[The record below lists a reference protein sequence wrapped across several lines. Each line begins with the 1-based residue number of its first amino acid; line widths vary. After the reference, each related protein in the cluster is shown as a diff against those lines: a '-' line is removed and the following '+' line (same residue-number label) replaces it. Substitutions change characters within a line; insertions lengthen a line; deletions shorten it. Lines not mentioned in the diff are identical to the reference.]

1 MSEEFAIK
9 GIQEAQA
16 ENAKRIARLQPRG
29 EVGQKIKDLTS
40 SAHRYA
46 VSITH
51 VITGSLRASHRM
63 EIKGLRG
70 RIYLDPSAVNPRSGQ
85 KPAVYGYYENKRGG
99 EHAFYD
105 RTVEEFEQ
113 KSEDA
118 IFQVVDK

>member
-16 ENAKRIARLQPRG
+16 VNAKMIARLQPNG
-29 EVGQKIKDLTS
+29 EVGQKIKDLTI

-51 VITGSLRASHRM
+51 VLTGSLRASNRM
-63 EIKGLRG
+63 ELKGLRG
-70 RIYLDPSAVNPRSGQ
+70 RIYLDSQAVNPRSGQ
-85 KPAVYGYYENKRGG
+85 KPAVYGFYENKRGG

-105 RTVEEFEQ
+105 RTVDEFEE
-113 KSEDA
+113 KAEDA
-118 IFQVVDK
+118 VFKVVDK

>member
-16 ENAKRIARLQPRG
+16 ENAKRIARLQPHG
-29 EVGQKIKDLTS
+29 EVGQKIKELTT

-51 VITGSLRASHRM
+51 VLSGSLRASHRM
-63 EIKGLRG
+63 ELKGLRG
-70 RIYLDPSAVNPRSGQ
+70 RIYIDPTSVNPRSGQ
-85 KPAVYGYYENKRGG
+85 KPSVYGFYENKRGG

-105 RTVEEFEQ
+105 RTVDEFEE
-113 KSEDA
+113 KAEDA
-118 IFQVVDK
+118 VFKVVDK